1 MFARSPSK
9 SMWLLFY
16 VNLSNLCILLNAHF
30 IGLIVKC
37 LVLNYPDSV
46 FLLLFNKACELINN
60 FIAFPVLHCS
70 KNTLQVKIAYNKY
83 EISCYKR

>member
-1 MFARSPSK
+1 
-9 SMWLLFY
+9 MWLLFY
-16 VNLSNLCILLNAHF
+16 IHLSNLCILANAHF

-46 FLLLFNKACELINN
+46 FPLLFSKAHELIND
-60 FIAFPVLHCS
+60 FIAFPVRRCS